1 LHNSLIEK
9 YFSRN
14 LFAVQNKSY
23 YDDSSVYLYFQGR
36 MTMTVYSV
44 DKLISEARRVAA
56 EYRRATGK
64 SLGGVSGEIA
74 ENDAARLLNLELCND
89 RQGGFDAI
97 GKGNREGKR
106 IQIKGRAIFDEG
118 KSGQR
123 IGQLKTEQ
131 EWDSVVLVLMNED
144 FEPVEIYEADRSDIM
159 DALDETRNSKR
170 NKRGAM
176 SVARFK
182 NIARLVWTASEGVL
196 EDEIWDNRKNV

>member
-1 LHNSLIEK
+1 
-9 YFSRN
+9 
-14 LFAVQNKSY
+14 
-23 YDDSSVYLYFQGR
+23 

-196 EDEIWDNRKNV
+196 KDEIWDNRKNV